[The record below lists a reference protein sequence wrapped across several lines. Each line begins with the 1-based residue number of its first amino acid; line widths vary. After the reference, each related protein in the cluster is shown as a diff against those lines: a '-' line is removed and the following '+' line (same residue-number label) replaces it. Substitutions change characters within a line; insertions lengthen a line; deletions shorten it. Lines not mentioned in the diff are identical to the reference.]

1 MTPERES
8 VITCP
13 ECGSEAEE
21 ELHDDGPRVQY
32 ECLSCGALLRP
43 LPGDDCVFCSYGSVP
58 CLPVQEARQQTV
70 WGRTG

>member
-1 MTPERES
+1 MALERES

-21 ELHDDGPRVQY
+21 ELHGDGPRVQY
-32 ECLSCGALLRP
+32 ECLSCGVVLRP
-43 LPGDDCVFCSYGSVP
+43 RRGEHCVFCSYGDVP

-70 WGRTG
+70 WSRTG